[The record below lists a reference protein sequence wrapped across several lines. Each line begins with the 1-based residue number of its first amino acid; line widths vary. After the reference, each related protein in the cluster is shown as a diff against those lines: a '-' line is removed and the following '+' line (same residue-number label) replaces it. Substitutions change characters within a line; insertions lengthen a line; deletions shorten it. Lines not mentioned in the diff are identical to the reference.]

1 MSKKIGD
8 PSDRYK
14 IAMDSCDIL
23 RNTLLEQGVSFGFE
37 TVASRED
44 KLEFV
49 RRAKT
54 MGYYIDFIFVTAG
67 TPEKCYER
75 VQERVKAGGH
85 DVPKDKVYSRFERT
99 MGFLPKYL
107 ELADH
112 AEVWDNSG
120 DNLVSVATKSK
131 GKIRITSAGRNTEW
145 VRKYLPDLF

>member
-67 TPEKCYER
+67 TPKN
-75 VQERVKAGGH
+75 V
-85 DVPKDKVYSRFERT
+85 
-99 MGFLPKYL
+99 M
-107 ELADH
+107 
-112 AEVWDNSG
+112 
-120 DNLVSVATKSK
+120 K
-131 GKIRITSAGRNTEW
+131 GC
-145 VRKYLPDLF
+145 RKE